1 MFWKTELVNL
11 IRILFI
17 GYYAKVFAIKIINK
31 EIKEKKLLSTIVFII
46 LSIIDEIIRIKINFL
61 FSMMVLIIFLSW

>member
-31 EIKEKKLLSTIVFII
+31 EIKEK
-46 LSIIDEIIRIKINFL
+46 NY
-61 FSMMVLIIFLSW
+61 